1 MQGTWEGSAYE
12 SLSVT
17 IPAPCHSCPLASSQ
31 ADVLPGWGRVDTP
44 EHVTWPALGDHL
56 EKGSSPSGP
65 TLADLKKQEG
75 SSPGA
80 EEAPVTTVGPQ
91 P

>member
-1 MQGTWEGSAYE
+1 MRVLVSK
-12 SLSVT
+12 SRPRV
-17 IPAPCHSCPLASSQ
+17 IPVRLPLLKPM
-31 ADVLPGWGRVDTP
+31 LPGWGRVDTP
-44 EHVTWPALGDHL
+44 QRVTWPALGDHL

-80 EEAPVTTVGPQ
+80 EEAPVTTGGPQ